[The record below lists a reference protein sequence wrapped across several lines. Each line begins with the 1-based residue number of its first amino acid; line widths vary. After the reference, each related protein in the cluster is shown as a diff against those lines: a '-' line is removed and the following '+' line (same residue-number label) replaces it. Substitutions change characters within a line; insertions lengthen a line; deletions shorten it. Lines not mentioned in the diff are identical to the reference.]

1 MAKSKT
7 TKNKNSNNRKFQK
20 TFPHFLNIMFV
31 TNSKKYFLSWSVFF
45 GSWCTTD
52 VWASFGYEYSTE
64 CYYQPTIYITV
75 RALATSVA

>member
-31 TNSKKYFLSWSVFF
+31 TNSKNIFCHDLFSLVH
-45 GSWCTTD
+45 GWCTTD
-52 VWASFGYEYSTE
+52 VWASFGYEY
-64 CYYQPTIYITV
+64 
-75 RALATSVA
+75 L